1 MACSSRH
8 CALHRAPVAL
18 VVWLI
23 LSACERGKEL
33 QAKATLSA
41 TPTATATST
50 PTPTPTPT
58 AIAAPAP
65 TRTSPPPDPPPSP
78 SAGCRPLRGPLE
90 LPLRGPAAL
99 VLRGDTLNA
108 ILDDDGRPRV
118 VSLAAGPL
126 PASASPMREP
136 ATGGA
141 SAGLAVPCAI
151 AGERIF
157 CPDRTGAVHRVNAAG
172 EDRVVASSRT
182 GTRVAAGMLG
192 GTHTGVAYLASRKT
206 SEGWVSEAW
215 LAVDDDVPLRLSE
228 DGSGATSLAVAQ
240 RESSLLA
247 LTVDARSALTAMHAR
262 SVAYDRG
269 LRLGEDV
276 VVFVGGPGDRR
287 TAAALAL
294 PITGPAWAL
303 LPIARDVGSFG
314 LATVRLDE
322 PPRVDE
328 PVVWS
333 MYPNGLDPAPVAAAA
348 RGGRTWVARV
358 RPRAADPSSS
368 LVLELGDLATDGGF
382 VVRDVVATAGTPR
395 DVALTHDSH
404 GALWVAWVD
413 TSGSWVER
421 LACR

>member
-1 MACSSRH
+1 VS
-8 CALHRAPVAL
+8 
-18 VVWLI
+18 
-23 LSACERGKEL
+23 
-33 QAKATLSA
+33 
-41 TPTATATST
+41 
-50 PTPTPTPT
+50 
-58 AIAAPAP
+58 P
-65 TRTSPPPDPPPSP
+65 TR
-78 SAGCRPLRGPLE
+78 E
-90 LPLRGPAAL
+90 
-99 VLRGDTLNA
+99 
-108 ILDDDGRPRV
+108 
-118 VSLAAGPL
+118 LAA
-126 PASASPMREP
+126 
-136 ATGGA
+136 GGA

-157 CPDRTGAVHRVNAAG
+157 CPDRTGAVHRVSVAG
-172 EDRVVASSRT
+172 EDRVVASSRS

-247 LTVDARSALTAMHAR
+247 LTVDARAALTAMHAR

-294 PITGPAWAL
+294 PMTGSAWAL

-368 LVLELGDLATDGGF
+368 LVLELGDLDADGGF

-395 DVALTHDSH
+395 DVALTHDAH

-421 LACR
+421 LACK